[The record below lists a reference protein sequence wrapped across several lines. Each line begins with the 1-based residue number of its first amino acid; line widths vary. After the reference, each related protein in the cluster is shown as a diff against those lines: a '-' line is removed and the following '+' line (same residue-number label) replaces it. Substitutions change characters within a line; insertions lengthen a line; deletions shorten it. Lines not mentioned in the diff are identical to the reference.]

1 MDFLGIYIVSK
12 LCNLL
17 FVIISHFFLKNPPHY
32 STCPLLFVS
41 LPHFFIH
48 PPLRHHSSPNSIP
61 WDTGNPPTSSSTL
74 ISNSSHWRYLFSATN
89 HNHVNS
95 DETIQNSIHLLFFI
109 FYMEHQSDYWL
120 YYLERLYR
128 LELWRKKRI
137 NLCSNIWHILNCSIL
152 MVE

>member
-1 MDFLGIYIVSK
+1 MQQI
-12 LCNLL
+12 
-17 FVIISHFFLKNPPHY
+17 
-32 STCPLLFVS
+32 
-41 LPHFFIH
+41 
-48 PPLRHHSSPNSIP
+48 
-61 WDTGNPPTSSSTL
+61 

-89 HNHVNS
+89 HNHLNS
-95 DETIQNSIHLLFFI
+95 DETIQNSIHLFFFI

-152 MVE
+152 MDRIDMPMIKTLKKNSNKKFQPLSFKNTHPYTILQPYFIIYWTTSSPSKGYK